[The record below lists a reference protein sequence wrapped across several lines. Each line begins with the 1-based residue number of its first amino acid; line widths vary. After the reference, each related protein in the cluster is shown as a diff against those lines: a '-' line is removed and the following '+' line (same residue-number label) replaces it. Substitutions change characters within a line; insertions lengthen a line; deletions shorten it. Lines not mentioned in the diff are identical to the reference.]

1 MFNCLKLSIT
11 SIFRAI
17 SARFRQPETPETR
30 FITKQT
36 LPNSQ
41 VSLEEF
47 LSIPICEANSENCSQ
62 HDIQQRGQFLARQ
75 DRWID
80 LSREIYKAD
89 QARETTSGG
98 MPVADLLAY
107 GARADVVR
115 SAEHA
120 LTEGKIG
127 NSNHLLDG
135 INGLEQVRR
144 EHPNDPAIAMVLALA
159 HIDIGWAWRG
169 RGYEASV
176 PAQNRKK
183 FSAHLDRAAIILSPF
198 CATELKSPA
207 LGAAQCALLAAES
220 DPRSQVAKKYELLID
235 LHPQNHRHMGAMGH
249 HLLPRWFGSYQQLE
263 LEARRTAARTQ
274 DIWGNG
280 AYTWVYFDAIALD
293 EIACEH
299 VDVEFFID
307 GMRDIVAARPE
318 QEFINLL
325 TAYCTIALRQR
336 SGLSEEADYPRLQI
350 IECANWLIR
359 DHLTEVHPLIWAHA
373 DESFDNNARITSVS
387 RFAARGRADAL
398 HVIADQF
405 RDEIIGGQHVTFTP
419 NGPELHSA

>member
-1 MFNCLKLSIT
+1 MFNRPNFSRTPVLKAL
-11 SIFRAI
+11 
-17 SARFRQPETPETR
+17 SARFCQSETPDR
-30 FITKQT
+30 LLINKQT

-47 LSIPICEANSENCSQ
+47 LSIPVCEANSENSSQ
-62 HDIQQRGQFLARQ
+62 HNIQQRGQFLARQ
-75 DRWID
+75 DRWDD
-80 LSREIYKAD
+80 LSHEIHKAD

-115 SAEHA
+115 SVEHA
-120 LTEGKIG
+120 LAEGKGG
-127 NSNHLLDG
+127 NSNYLLDG

-144 EHPNDPAIAMVLALA
+144 DHPNDPTIAMVLALA

-176 PAQNRKK
+176 PTQNRKK
-183 FSAHLDRAAIILSPF
+183 FAAHLDRATIILSPF
-198 CATELKSPA
+198 SATDLNSPT

-220 DPRSQVAKKYELLID
+220 DPRSKVADKYELLID
-235 LHPQNHRHMGAMGH
+235 LHPENHRHMRAMGH
-249 HLLPRWFGSYQQLE
+249 HLLPRWFGSYQQLD

-280 AYTWVYFDAIALD
+280 AYAWVYFDAIALD
-293 EIACEH
+293 EAACEH

-307 GMRDIVAARPE
+307 GMRDIVTARPE
-318 QEFINLL
+318 QEFVNLL

-336 SGLSEEADYPRLQI
+336 IGICENADYPLLQI

-373 DESFDNNARITSVS
+373 DKGFDNNARITSVS

>member
-1 MFNCLKLSIT
+1 MFNRFKFLIA
-11 SIFRAI
+11 SIFKALT
-17 SARFRQPETPETR
+17 ARFRQPETPEMR
-30 FITKQT
+30 FITNQT
-36 LPNSQ
+36 LPKSQ

-47 LSIPICEANSENCSQ
+47 LSIPVCESNSENCSQ

-75 DRWID
+75 DRWIE
-80 LSREIYKAD
+80 LSKEIHKAD

-98 MPVADLLAY
+98 MPISDLLTF

-115 SAEHA
+115 SVEHA
-120 LTEGKIG
+120 LSEEK
-127 NSNHLLDG
+127 SADSSYLLDG

-144 EHPNDPAIAMVLALA
+144 EYPKDPAIALILALA

-176 PAQNRKK
+176 PTENRKK
-183 FSAHLDRAAIILSPF
+183 FAAHLDRAAIILSPF
-198 CATELKSPA
+198 DAIELNSPA

-220 DPRSQVAKKYELLID
+220 DPHSKVAEKYEMLID
-235 LHPQNHRHMGAMGH
+235 LHPQNHRHMRAMGN

-293 EIACEH
+293 ETACEH
-299 VDVEFFID
+299 VDVDFFID

-318 QEFINLL
+318 QEFVNLL

-336 SGLSEEADYPRLQI
+336 AGLSQEADYPRLQI

-387 RFAARGRADAL
+387 RFAARGRADAM